1 MSKPYKY
8 QTNKTSPNKNK
19 GRFGN
24 KISSI
29 TIHHWG
35 STGQKHANVVS
46 WLCDRRAGTSAH
58 YVVSDGLVTCIV
70 DPDDTA
76 WHSGNRVG
84 NRTSIGIEC
93 RPEMSAG
100 DFETVAQL
108 IAGLRKTYG
117 NLPLKGHKQWKNTAC
132 PGKWYAQLGKLS
144 ARANEIRKGSSAKPS
159 TSKPA
164 PKPAAKGKLVVDGRL
179 GALTAKALQKWV
191 GTTQDGK
198 LGHNSWKKLQ
208 AKLGTRV
215 DGVISKQSYKAS
227 EIGTAITQG
236 WDYTGRRSSGS
247 TVVKALQKQIGAEAD
262 GVWGEG
268 TTKKLQTFLNKG

>member
-1 MSKPYKY
+1 MSKPYTYVTKY
-8 QTNKTSPNKNK
+8 TSPNKNK

-58 YVVSDGLVTCIV
+58 YVVSDDLVTCIV

-76 WHSGNRVG
+76 WHAGNRTG

-108 IAGLRKTYG
+108 IAGLRDTYG
-117 NLPLKGHKQWKNTAC
+117 NLPLRGHKQWRSTAC
-132 PGKWYAQLGKLS
+132 PGKWFSQLDKLS
-144 ARANEIRKGSSAKPS
+144 ARANAIRKGSSAKPS
-159 TSKPA
+159 A
-164 PKPAAKGKLVVDGRL
+164 PKPAAKGKLDVDGRL
-179 GALTAKALQKWV
+179 GPATAKALQKWV
-191 GTTQDGK
+191 GTTRDGK

-208 AKLGTRV
+208 KKLGTPV

-227 EIGTAITQG
+227 ELGTAITQG

-247 TVVKALQKQIGAEAD
+247 TAVRALQKKIGASAD
-262 GVWGEG
+262 GIWGEG
-268 TTKKLQTFLNKG
+268 TTKKLQIFLNKA